1 MGSGAACR
9 LRGGRSTRPALARRV
24 KANGDLC
31 YMPELLRV
39 KANLLL
45 SMSASDEVHT
55 CLLQALDT
63 IRNMGAR
70 GWELRAA
77 TDLARFLAAEG
88 RISDAGA
95 LLQPILEKLDEAL
108 DTEDLKI
115 AGGVLR

>member
-1 MGSGAACR
+1 
-9 LRGGRSTRPALARRV
+9 
-24 KANGDLC
+24 
-31 YMPELLRV
+31 
-39 KANLLL
+39 
-45 SMSASDEVHT
+45 
-55 CLLQALDT
+55 
-63 IRNMGAR
+63 MGAR

-95 LLQPILEKLDEAL
+95 LLQPILDKFDEAL